1 VNWQHEVYGPM
12 LERTLEN
19 AQLHALTTRYDLGRD
34 SRLARAIV
42 RTVND
47 ALDRDERRRGVQR
60 VRTGELLLRTRHGP
74 LIVPLR
80 TPEALQRV
88 LAGERWDGVRADILN
103 ECKERYRQHYPN
115 ADRHQVARFARTL
128 FPGRMPSRRGN
139 GTHPALRPRRERPW
153 GSTIPSATPITDLE
167 LERARRRRHQ
177 GLPRPA
183 HDPSTI
189 ASLTHFLDTQAGIPP
204 AIQEAL
210 IHELI
215 SLRARYHPFASTL
228 ATGQMPLAA
237 MSADAGR
244 NLWKSTRDQPLAP
257 ILITLLHGTE
267 ARTLRSNPPS
277 TGDAF
282 IDFHARRMARVLSEA
297 YVQDGLLSY
306 AELQWVFLTSHATVG
321 RALDAYQRQHHV
333 ILPCPGTVLDM
344 GRMLTHKDMIIRL
357 HLQGHTTLEIARQ
370 THHNPKSVDAYLK
383 TFDAVLILHLYRI
396 PPQLAATILG
406 HGLGL
411 IDEYHHIMRSYL
423 KDPETMREHLTARG
437 VTIPAQTLHTG

>member
-1 VNWQHEVYGPM
+1 MGQHHP
-12 LERTLEN
+12 
-19 AQLHALTTRYDLGRD
+19 
-34 SRLARAIV
+34 
-42 RTVND
+42 
-47 ALDRDERRRGVQR
+47 RRPPHH
-60 VRTGELLLRTRHGP
+60 RTRP
-74 LIVPLR
+74 R
-80 TPEALQRV
+80 TRP
-88 LAGERWDGVRADILN
+88 
-103 ECKERYRQHYPN
+103 
-115 ADRHQVARFARTL
+115 
-128 FPGRMPSRRGN
+128 
-139 GTHPALRPRRERPW
+139 PAPPTRP
-153 GSTIPSATPITDLE
+153 
-167 LERARRRRHQ
+167 
-177 GLPRPA
+177 PRPA
-183 HDPSTI
+183 HDPDTI
-189 ASLTHFLDTQAGIPP
+189 ARLTHFLDTQAGIPP

-210 IHELI
+210 LHELI
-215 SLRARYHPFASTL
+215 SLRARYHPYASTL

-257 ILITLLHGTE
+257 ILITLLHDVE
-267 ARTLRSNPPS
+267 ARTLRSNPPT

-297 YVQDGLLSY
+297 YLQDGLLSY
-306 AELQWVFLTSHATVG
+306 AELQWIFLTSHATVG

-344 GRMLTHKDMIIRL
+344 GRMLTHKDLIIRL

-423 KDPETMREHLTARG
+423 KDPEAMREHLTARG
-437 VTIPAQTLHTG
+437 VKIPAQALHTG